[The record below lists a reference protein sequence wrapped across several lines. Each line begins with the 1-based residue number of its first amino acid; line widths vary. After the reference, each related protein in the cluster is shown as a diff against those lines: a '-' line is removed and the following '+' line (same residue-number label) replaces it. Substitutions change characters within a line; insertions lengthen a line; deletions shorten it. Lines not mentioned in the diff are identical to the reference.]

1 MIQTSWVPEQ
11 TRANSKRLLSLYSP
25 SSVLAVLG
33 NVATLLYFAR
43 VVRTGIAN
51 FKFDD
56 ALMFV
61 RYTDHVRSGY
71 GLSWNP
77 GGPHTFGLT
86 SLSWFGV
93 AWLAS
98 FLPGNAV
105 AKLVGGSCLLG
116 LAACIVLA
124 FAPRARQRNSVSPVV
139 LFPLIALPLMLH
151 ADFVVSLTNG
161 METMLAFLLLSVFVL
176 AVQRVLAAPRI
187 TRAVAVAVLGWLII
201 LTRPEALLCVVA
213 FPVCWWALVQRRQG
227 TRRLIG
233 MLAVLAGLLA
243 ATLLWTRLYFGT
255 ALPLPVY
262 AKWLRGY
269 AGYRLY
275 LNPFAY
281 SLYFLNMAALPCLVL
296 ACLARQTHLRW
307 ILAFL
312 LPLLL
317 QCAYL
322 FTVLQIMGWGGRY
335 YVPYLPLLFVPALQ
349 VLAAATPGWPA
360 LTPRRLAALC
370 VVGFTLN
377 LQESKP
383 LSELVARVVTRHRV
397 VFREPEFQ
405 TQATQPLPE
414 VEWWPSCAAFARI
427 AGVLPPGA
435 LVSSSEVGL
444 LGAARPDLRILDTSG
459 LNDPAI
465 AQHGFSAKQVLDAQ
479 PDLIWMI
486 HPDYTRDFGDLSA
499 EPSLLQ
505 RYTLYAHALNFGVA
519 VRKDSPY
526 RAQLTA
532 ALQREWQVAYPGFP
546 MESYVTERV
555 RWNPQPQVGSPR
567 FLVTQP

>member
-1 MIQTSWVPEQ
+1 M
-11 TRANSKRLLSLYSP
+11 NSRRLLSPYSP
-25 SSVLAVLG
+25 SSVPAVLG
-33 NVATLLYFAR
+33 ILATLLYFAR

-61 RYTDHVRSGY
+61 RYADHVRSGY
-71 GLSWNP
+71 GFAWNP

-93 AWLAS
+93 TWLAS
-98 FLPGNAV
+98 FLPGDPV

-116 LAACIVLA
+116 LAACMVLA
-124 FAPRARQRNSVSPVV
+124 FAPRARQRDSVSPAV

-176 AVQRVLAAPRI
+176 AVQKALAAPQN
-187 TRAVAVAVLGWLII
+187 TQAVAVGVLGWLIV

-213 FPVCWWALVQRRQG
+213 FPVCWWALARRRQG
-227 TRRLIG
+227 TRGLLG

-255 ALPLPVY
+255 ALPLPTY

-275 LNPFAY
+275 LNPLAY
-281 SLYFLNMAALPCLVL
+281 NLYFLNMAALPCLAL
-296 ACLARQTHLRW
+296 ACLVRRTHLRR

-335 YVPYLPLLFVPALQ
+335 YVPYLPFLFVPALQ
-349 VLAAATPGWPA
+349 ALVAETPIWPA
-360 LTPRRLAALC
+360 LTPHRLAALC
-370 VVGFTLN
+370 VAGFMLN
-377 LQESKP
+377 LQESEP
-383 LSELVARVVTRHRV
+383 LSELVAREITRHRI

-414 VEWWPSCAAFARI
+414 VDWWLSCGAFARI

-435 LVSSSEVGL
+435 LVSSSEVGV

-459 LNDPAI
+459 LNDPGI
-465 AQHGFSAKQVLDAQ
+465 AQHGFSAKQVIDAQ
-479 PDLIWMI
+479 PDLIWLV
-486 HPDYTRDFGDLSA
+486 HPDYTRNFGDLSA

-505 RYTLYAHALNFGVA
+505 QYTLYAHALSFGVA

-526 RAQLTA
+526 SAQLTA
-532 ALQREWQVAYPGFP
+532 ALQREWLVAYPGFP
-546 MESYVTERV
+546 MELYVTEGV
-555 RWNPQPQVGSPR
+555 RWDPQPQVGSPR

>member
-1 MIQTSWVPEQ
+1 MKQTARVPEQ
-11 TRANSKRLLSLYSP
+11 THAKGRPLLWPYSL
-25 SSVLAVLG
+25 SSVSAVLG
-33 NVATLLYFAR
+33 IIATMLYFTR

-61 RYTDHVRSGY
+61 RYADHVRSGY

-77 GGPHTFGLT
+77 FGPHTFGLT
-86 SLSWFGV
+86 SLAWFGV
-93 AWLAS
+93 TLFAS
-98 FLPGNAV
+98 FLPGDPV
-105 AKLVGGSCLLG
+105 AKLVSGSCLFG
-116 LAACIVLA
+116 LAACLVLA
-124 FAPRARQRNSVSPVV
+124 YAPRAMQRDSVSPAV
-139 LFPLIALPLMLH
+139 LFPMVALPLMLH
-151 ADFVVSLTNG
+151 ADFAVSLTNG
-161 METMLAFLLLSVFVL
+161 METMLAFLLISVFVL
-176 AVQRVLAAPRI
+176 AVQKALAAPRN
-187 TRAVAVAVLGWLII
+187 TQALAVALLGWLVV

-227 TRRLIG
+227 TQGLVG

-243 ATLLWTRLYFGT
+243 ATLLWARLYFGT
-255 ALPLPVY
+255 ALPLPMY

-275 LNPFAY
+275 LNPLAY
-281 SLYFLNMAALPCLVL
+281 NLYFLNMAALPCLAL
-296 ACLARQTHLRW
+296 ACLVRRTHLRR

-335 YVPYLPLLFVPALQ
+335 YVPYLPFLFVPALQ
-349 VLAAATPGWPA
+349 VVAAKRPKWPV

-370 VVGFTLN
+370 VAGFTLN
-377 LQESKP
+377 LQMSKP
-383 LSELVARVVTRHRV
+383 LAELMARRITRNRV
-397 VFREPEFQ
+397 VFSEPVFQ
-405 TQATQPLPE
+405 TQATLPLPE
-414 VEWWPSCAAFARI
+414 VEWWLSCAAFARI
-427 AGVLPPGA
+427 ASVLPPGT
-435 LVSSSEVGL
+435 LVSSSEVGV
-444 LGAARPDLRILDTSG
+444 LGAARPDIRILDTSG

-465 AQHGFSAKQVLDAQ
+465 AQHGFSAKEVMEAQ
-479 PDLIWMI
+479 PEVIWMI
-486 HPDYTRDFGDLSA
+486 HPDYTRDYGELSA

-505 RYTLYAHALNFGVA
+505 QYTLYAHALNFGVA

-532 ALQREWQVAYPGFP
+532 ALEREWRVAYPGFP
-546 MESYVTERV
+546 MDPYVTEKV
-555 RWNPQPQVGSPR
+555 RWSPQPQVGSGR